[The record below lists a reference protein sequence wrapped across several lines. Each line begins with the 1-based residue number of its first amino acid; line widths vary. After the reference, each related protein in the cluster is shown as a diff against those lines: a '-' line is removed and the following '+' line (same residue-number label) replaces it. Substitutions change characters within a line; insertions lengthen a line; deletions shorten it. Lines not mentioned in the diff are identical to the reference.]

1 MREEGAALGRRSGDA
16 FGWVQPLYQLGWLA
30 VAEGRLADAEAHFQH
45 TLNLAEGIGYGAAA
59 GFALLALGHVALRR
73 GRLDRSRAHHRDG
86 LIALRESGGAYLASA
101 LVYLAALEAAAGLP
115 DRAQR
120 LLGASEA
127 WHATR
132 GGAQRVWL
140 PVTHGPL
147 KRGLVAVPPSPTDPA
162 LVQARNEGRAMPL
175 NKAVAWALETLEAVP
190 PAAPA

>member
-1 MREEGAALGRRSGDA
+1 M
-16 FGWVQPLYQLGWLA
+16 QPLYQLGWLA
-30 VAEGRLADAEAHFQH
+30 VAEGRLADAEAHFQLM
-45 TLNLAEGIGYGAAA
+45 LNLAEGIGYGAAA

-73 GRLDRSRAHHRDG
+73 GRLDQSRDHHREG
-86 LIALRESGGAYLASA
+86 LMALREAGGAYLASA
-101 LVYLAALEAAAGLP
+101 LVYLAALEAAGGLP

-147 KRGLVAVPPSPTDPA
+147 KRGLVPIPPLPTDPA
-162 LVQARNEGRAMPL
+162 LARARDEGRAMPL
-175 NKAVAWALETLEAVP
+175 DEAVAWALQPLEAVP
-190 PAAPA
+190 TAAPA